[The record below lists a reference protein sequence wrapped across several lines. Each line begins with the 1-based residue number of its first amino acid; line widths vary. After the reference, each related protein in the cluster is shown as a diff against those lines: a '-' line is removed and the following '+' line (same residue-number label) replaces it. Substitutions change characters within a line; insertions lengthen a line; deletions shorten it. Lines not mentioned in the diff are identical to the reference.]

1 MTAALSARYTGV
13 MDVELEARWRRFAA
27 EVVSAVA
34 GVGGGPPEL
43 LILPTAMVVA
53 GQGEQV
59 RQLGAAIV
67 ELVSRRAQ
75 LLVLSSTPS
84 PTPARELLA
93 TTIAALVVAG
103 VEVGPELARLCAAWR
118 RAPRP
123 AAREPRPRRR
133 VAAIAVRG
141 PAARSVDLPS
151 EPAGAPLPA
160 PAGEARNADALAGQ
174 ASVGPVVAPPRRS
187 RATDDAL
194 LARLRA
200 HPSGTTVPKS
210 FAILL
215 WRRFGSLP
223 AAYAAAGVAPP
234 ERRVASDVLLARLRA
249 CDRQQPVPRALASA
263 LRDRFGSQAAA
274 FAAAGLERVP
284 RGRGAASLLAELR
297 ARPGETRLPAALAS
311 ALVRRFGSVSA
322 ARIAAGVEGPPPE
335 LLPSPALLAR
345 LRAHDAIGTIP
356 PALATEL
363 ERRFGSL
370 AAARGVAGRP
380 ARARRRARAG

>member
-1 MTAALSARYTGV
+1 MGV
-13 MDVELEARWRRFAA
+13 MDAELEARWRRFAA

-75 LLVLSSTPS
+75 LLVLSSTAS
-84 PTPARELLA
+84 PTPARESLA

-141 PAARSVDLPS
+141 PAARSVDLPG
-151 EPAGAPLPA
+151 EPAGDADASPAPLPA
-160 PAGEARNADALAGQ
+160 PGGEDRNADALAGQ
-174 ASVGPVVAPPRRS
+174 ASVGQVVAPPRRS

-200 HPSGTTVPKS
+200 HPRGTTVPKS

-234 ERRVASDVLLARLRA
+234 ERRVTSDVLLARLRA

-297 ARPGETRLPAALAS
+297 APPDETRLPAALAS

-370 AAARGVAGRP
+370 AAARGVAARP
-380 ARARRRARAG
+380 ARARKRTRAG